1 MQEKKAKN
9 SGWFRRT
16 FFTAMGQKRSK
27 ALLSF
32 LLKNKHKAPQLSF
45 PLDIPSVKEILIVLP
60 EEHLQVLHQLRNI
73 ISLMTLF
80 KHAGI
85 TLLCERGVA
94 PYIKMVPGLNI
105 VEYDAQDHFSSEFSQ
120 MAQQFRG
127 SVDICFLLDT
137 APDLPVLYLV
147 GSTAA
152 DVRVGYCDAGD
163 YPFLNL
169 HVRPSGKRT
178 YLADWYS
185 CMAETFGARSGEIR
199 WRVAQKTVEEVEH
212 LIRELK
218 MKPDASLIGFD
229 AVHFIRSFGIEW
241 TEKLL
246 AELNKLK
253 LGTIYFH
260 VAHETREEELIWLC
274 KQNVP
279 SFPDLSTSR
288 LAALVSKSKIIISGN
303 TPMYALAGLLYT
315 PAVGFFPENEIR
327 RYCPQNA
334 LLKGI
339 AYSGQP
345 DNEMISA
352 MLDLVVRQAAAKKK
366 KADTRGGAKKDDS
379 K

>member
-16 FFTAMGQKRSK
+16 FFTAMGQKRSR

-32 LLKNKHKAPQLSF
+32 LLKKKHKVPQLSF
-45 PLDIPSVKEILIVLP
+45 PVDIPAVKEILIVLP

-105 VEYDAQDHFSSEFSQ
+105 VEYNAQDHFSAEFSR

-137 APDLPVLYLV
+137 TPELPVLYLV
-147 GSTAA
+147 GATAA
-152 DVRVGYCDAGD
+152 GIRVGYCDVGE

-169 HVRPSGKRT
+169 HIRPSEERT

-212 LIRELK
+212 LIKELK
-218 MKPDASLIGFD
+218 MKPDAPLLGFD
-229 AVHFIRSFGIEW
+229 AVHFMRSFGIEW
-241 TEKLL
+241 TEKFL

-288 LAALVSKSKIIISGN
+288 LAALVSKSKIVISGN
-303 TPMYALAGLLYT
+303 TPMYALAGLLFT
-315 PAVGFFPENEIR
+315 PAVGFFPENEIE
-327 RYCPQNA
+327 RYCPQSA
-334 LLKGI
+334 LLKGV
-339 AYSGQP
+339 ACKGQP
-345 DNEMISA
+345 DEENIAA
-352 MLDLVVRQAAAKKK
+352 MLDLVVLQATVKKK
-366 KADTRGGAKKDDS
+366 PAGTKDRAKTDS
-379 K
+379 RK